1 MTVSTQPLSGRPEG
15 SVRPPFPEEADGPA
29 GKRPRVRRGRRGRR
43 RSAGR
48 TRRNTALILA
58 VAGSAVLAAAAVF
71 GYRFTSENVL
81 GPQAVAEDYLAALAS
96 GDQAAAHALLPDTGA
111 LVPQDPA
118 VYASAGARITGFEI
132 TGQEISAGSAVV
144 HALVD
149 RNGERNAVDFRL
161 MDAGSRA
168 LVFTDWRL
176 EATAARTVEVE
187 VPAGTG
193 RIRINGTELDL
204 PPGKDAAEIVLLPG
218 SYFIEGPQDRF
229 LSYGA
234 GKTVLVD
241 PGMAGGPSPVRL
253 RASANAE
260 LAAEIQAQGEAYLA
274 HCLAS
279 PEAAPA
285 ACPNAAYSSY
295 GPERIRDVQWVLER
309 APEYR
314 ITGTPESGLAVY
326 AAGGKARVQYQED
339 TNGAGRWESRSDL
352 VSISFSSG
360 VELAGESLGLDFRP

>member
-15 SVRPPFPEEADGPA
+15 SVRTPSPEEAGGQT
-29 GKRPRVRRGRRGRR
+29 GKRPRDRRGRRWRR
-43 RSAGR
+43 RSPGR

-58 VAGSAVLAAAAVF
+58 VAGAAVLVAAAVF
-71 GYRFTSENVL
+71 SYRFISQNVL

-132 TGQEISAGSAVV
+132 VGQEISAGSAVV
-144 HALVD
+144 HALVN
-149 RNGERNAVDFRL
+149 RNGERNAVEFRL
-161 MDAGSRA
+161 KDAGSQA
-168 LVFTDWRL
+168 LVFTAWQL

-193 RIRINGTELDL
+193 HIRINGTALDL
-204 PPGKDAAEIVLLPG
+204 PPGGDSAEILLLPG
-218 SYFIEGPQDRF
+218 SYVIDGPKERF

-234 GKTVLVD
+234 GKTVLVE

-260 LAAEIQAQGEAYLA
+260 LAAEIQAQGEAYLS

-279 PEAAPA
+279 PEAAPE

-295 GPERIRDVQWVLER
+295 GPERIRDVRWVLER

-339 TNGAGRWESRSDL
+339 TSGAGRWESRSDL
-352 VSISFSSG
+352 VGISFSSA
-360 VELAGESLGLDFRP
+360 VQLAGESLRLDFRP